1 MDKRTRKEKWLERLI
16 IALLL
21 IVPAL
26 FLVVII
32 YLACIEGPRTFKVVN
47 GDRIERVK

>member
-1 MDKRTRKEKWLERLI
+1 MQRTRKQKWIERLI

-21 IVPAL
+21 IVPTL

-32 YLACIEGPRTFKVVN
+32 WLACIEGPRTFKVVN
-47 GDRIERVK
+47 GDRIERVEE